1 MGSDVETVEVVE
13 TPVVPAPK
21 KRGGNRKPFNPYKK
35 IAAIEAAKEAT
46 KLRELASKIRKRV
59 DPKDITP
66 STVVNMILD
75 IYDEARTAQR
85 YADALEATKQLG
97 EYLDIFKS
105 KPTSVNQILNITDSA
120 SFDKDLSRFAR
131 AAGIT
136 LQLEDKTTD
145 VKFEEVPV
153 SNKGGG
159 SVGGGGSVP
168 GDGERDVW
176 VTGSEALPPR

>member
-1 MGSDVETVEVVE
+1 MGSDEIVSEV
-13 TPVVPAPK
+13 PVSAPK

-97 EYLDIFKS
+97 EYLDIFKR
-105 KPTSVNQILNITDSA
+105 KPTAVNQILNITDGVA
-120 SFDKDLSRFAR
+120 FDKDLSRFAR

-136 LQLEDKTTD
+136 LQLEDKTKD
-145 VKFEEVPV
+145 AKFEEVPV
-153 SNKGGG
+153 SDSGGRP
-159 SVGGGGSVP
+159 SGGGGNVSP
-168 GDGERDVW
+168 DGERDVW
-176 VTGSEALPPR
+176 VTGGEALPPR